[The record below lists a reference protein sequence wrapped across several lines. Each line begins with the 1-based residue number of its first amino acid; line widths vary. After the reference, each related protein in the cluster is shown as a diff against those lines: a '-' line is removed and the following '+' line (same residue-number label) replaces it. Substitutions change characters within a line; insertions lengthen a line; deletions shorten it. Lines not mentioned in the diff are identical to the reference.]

1 MAKAGGTLDRQS
13 QLVDAAMEVIRDRGI
28 VNMRIQDVARRAGVS
43 TGTIHYHF
51 TDIDRLIYD
60 VHTWACERFFAKRM
74 AAVTEETDARDQ
86 LVRMIRSGLPESAD
100 DAVVVAMYEID
111 LYGRAREDPAHSL
124 LTQAL
129 FDRQVA
135 LYFSVLQLGTG
146 QGHFALTAPALDVAQ
161 NLVALE
167 DSYGMHI
174 INGNRSTPVE
184 RCQELILGYAR
195 TVTGWAGPSE

>member
-1 MAKAGGTLDRQS
+1 MAKAAPHERQS

-28 VNMRIQDVARRAGVS
+28 INMRIQDVARRAGVS
-43 TGTIHYHF
+43 TGTVHYHF

-74 AAVTEETDARDQ
+74 AAVTEESDARDQ
-86 LVRMIRSGLPESAD
+86 LVRMIRSGLPENAD

-111 LYGRAREDPAHSL
+111 LYSRAREDPAHSL

-135 LYFSVLQLGTG
+135 LYFSVLQLGAA
-146 QGHFALTAPALDVAQ
+146 QGHFMLTAPALDIAQ

-184 RCQELILGYAR
+184 RCQDLILGYAGAA
-195 TVTGWAGPSE
+195 TGWAGPGA

>member
-1 MAKAGGTLDRQS
+1 MAKAAPTERQS

-28 VNMRIQDVARRAGVS
+28 INMRIQDVARRAGVS
-43 TGTIHYHF
+43 TGTVHYHF

-74 AAVTEETDARDQ
+74 AAVTEESDARDQ
-86 LVRMIRSGLPESAD
+86 LVRMVRSGLPENAD
-100 DAVVVAMYEID
+100 DAVVVAMYEVD
-111 LYGRAREDPAHSL
+111 LYSRAREDPAHSL

-135 LYFSVLQLGTG
+135 LYFSVLQLGAA
-146 QGHFALTAPALDVAQ
+146 QGHFTLTAPALDIAQ

-167 DSYGMHI
+167 DSYGLHI
-174 INGNRSTPVE
+174 ISGNRSTPVE
-184 RCQELILGYAR
+184 RCQDLILGYAAAA
-195 TVTGWAGPSE
+195 TGWPGPAA